1 MSVGRAGNRQSSIYL
16 GRDGHWH
23 GRVTVGRKDDGS
35 EDRRHVMSRSKA
47 TVVAK
52 VRALER
58 LRDEAR
64 VPKAGRAW
72 TVERWLLHWL
82 EEIARPNIRDS
93 SYQAYRTTVTRHLL
107 PAIGNLRLDRLE
119 PEHLESVY
127 RRMGDAGAKPA
138 TVHQVHRTLRT
149 ALGEAERRSHLG
161 RNPAQLVRP
170 PRIQPDP
177 VEPFSVE
184 EVQRLL
190 VAAQERRNGARWA
203 IALALGLRQG
213 EALALRWDDIDLEA
227 KSLRVRATRLRPV
240 YEHGC
245 DGHCGKTAGYCPQ
258 RRQTNGVV
266 GATKSA
272 AGNRVIGLPDPL
284 VTLLKDHRRQQ
295 VEERLRAGSIWE
307 EGGWVFTTLVG
318 RPIAPNSDYHEWR
331 ALLERAGVRHARLH
345 DARHTAATVLLVLG
359 VPERTVMSIMG
370 WSSTSMAARYQHVTD
385 PIRREVAD
393 RVGSLLFGKTGLNS
407 GA

>member
-1 MSVGRAGNRQSSIYL
+1 MSRAGNRQSSIYL
-16 GRDGHWH
+16 GKDGHWH

-35 EDRRHVMSRSKA
+35 LDRRHVMSKSKA
-47 TVVAK
+47 KVVAK
-52 VRALER
+52 VRALEK

-64 VPKAGRAW
+64 VPRAGRSW
-72 TVERWLLHWL
+72 TVEKWLVHWL

-93 SYQAYRTTVTRHLL
+93 SYQAYRTAVTRHLL
-107 PAIGNLRLDRLE
+107 PIIGRLRMDRLA
-119 PEHLESVY
+119 PEHIEAVY
-127 RRMGDAGAKPA
+127 RRMADAGAKPA
-138 TVHQVHRTLRT
+138 TIHQAHRTLRT
-149 ALGEAERRSHLG
+149 ALGEAERRGHLG

-170 PRIQPDP
+170 PRIQQEL

-190 VAAQERRNGARWA
+190 AAAHERRNGARWA

-213 EALALRWDDIDLEA
+213 EALALRWEDVDLEA

-245 DGHCGKTAGYCPQ
+245 NGACGKTAGYCPQ
-258 RRQTNGVV
+258 RRQTNGIV
-266 GATKSA
+266 GVTKSA
-272 AGNRVIGLPDPL
+272 AGNRVVGLPDEL
-284 VTLLKDHRRQQ
+284 AALLKDHRRQQ
-295 VEERLRAGSIWE
+295 LEERIRAGSLWQ
-307 EGGWVFTTLVG
+307 EGGWVFTTLLG

-331 ALLERAGVRHARLH
+331 ALLESAGVRHARLH

-385 PIRREVAD
+385 PIRREVAG
-393 RVGSLLFGKTGLNS
+393 RVGGLLFGESSLRRGT
-407 GA
+407 